1 MFACLGVKA
10 SLCQGKVF
18 IGPDSDHRVFDVE
31 PHDFVIVE
39 DPLRLFDSS
48 VTFRD
53 IGGIPCTFADLYP
66 DFGAGLFT
74 SKPTGDDFAREH
86 ATSRKSYFALYAA
99 RVRKL
104 PSEHTVRWTS
114 DTPFGVWLN
123 DLLGTQVGIWGKAA
137 FCAAEVY
144 AGRTPVFP
152 FDGLDRA
159 TMWREVAATPDRDK
173 FIIGR
178 LVSTEKA

>member
-1 MFACLGVKA
+1 MFAILGVKA

-18 IGPDSDHRVFDVE
+18 IGPDADRRIFDVE

-39 DPLRLFDSS
+39 EPLCLFDSS
-48 VTFRD
+48 VTFRG
-53 IGGIPCTFADLYP
+53 ISGIPCKHSDLYP

-74 SKPTGDDFAREH
+74 TKPTSEDFTRELV
-86 ATSRKSYFALYAA
+86 ASNKPYFALYAA
-99 RVRKL
+99 RVRKP

-114 DTPFGVWLN
+114 DTPFGCWLM
-123 DLLGTQVGIWGKAA
+123 DLLGSQVGIWGKAA

-144 AGRTPVFP
+144 AGRSPMFP

-159 TMWREVAATPDRDK
+159 TMWREVAATPDRDE

-178 LVSTEKA
+178 LV